1 MGVKIVTDS
10 TSDLPPALAEEL
22 GITVVPLT
30 VQFGSEVFIDRV
42 TMSPD
47 EFFERLTLGADYPTT
62 SQPSVGDF
70 VEAYERI
77 GADADGIV
85 SIHVS
90 DKVSGTLNSAR
101 LASEQAEVSCPI
113 EVLDT
118 YSVSMGVTMVA
129 MEAARAA
136 SAGGDV
142 DHVAGVAADAID
154 RCQVLALLDTLEY
167 LEKGGRIGKA
177 QALLGTL
184 LRVKPM
190 IILREGVVHELAKAR
205 TRRKGIAKL
214 ERTAREFAPLVGLAV
229 MHSTT
234 PDEADALAKSL
245 AGLLESGSE
254 PMVMQFGPVL
264 GTYVGP
270 GAIGI
275 GLLSAPETDG

>member
-47 EFFERLTLGADYPTT
+47 EFFERLTLGEDYPTT

-154 RCQVLALLDTLEY
+154 RCQVFALLDTLEY

>member
-10 TSDLPPALAEEL
+10 TSDLPRALAEEL
-22 GITVVPLT
+22 GITVVPLS
-30 VQFGSEVFIDRV
+30 VQFGAEVFVDRV

-47 EFFERLTLGADYPTT
+47 EFFERLTLGEDYPTT

-70 VEAYERI
+70 VEAYERL

-101 LASEQAEVSCPI
+101 LASEQAQVSCPI

-129 MEAARAA
+129 IEAARAA
-136 SAGGDV
+136 SAGGDIG
-142 DHVAGVAADAID
+142 HVTGVAADAIT
-154 RCQVLALLDTLEY
+154 RCQVFALLDTLEY

-190 IILREGVVHELAKAR
+190 IILREGVVHELAKER
-205 TRRKGIAKL
+205 TRRKGIARL
-214 ERTAREFAPLVGLAV
+214 ERTAREFAPLAGLAV

-234 PDEADALAKSL
+234 SDEADALAKSV
-245 AGLLESGSE
+245 AGLLTPGNE

-264 GTYVGP
+264 GTYTGP
-270 GAIGI
+270 GALGI
-275 GLLSAPETDG
+275 GLLSAPK

>member
-47 EFFERLTLGADYPTT
+47 EFFERLTLGEDYPTT